1 VRSARGCHRAVR
13 PSARAGNRSISSAAT
28 RDFGARAGDSA
39 FTAPVDLLRARG
51 EPYRKWWAAHDVC
64 PQGAGRKRMLHP
76 RHDVPTAEYATL
88 QSNDE
93 RRLKL
98 VAHLVDRAS
107 TTA

>member
-1 VRSARGCHRAVR
+1 V
-13 PSARAGNRSISSAAT
+13 RAGNRSSSSTAT
-28 RDFGARAGDSA
+28 HDFGARSGDPA
-39 FTAPVDLLRARG
+39 FTAPVDLLRARS
-51 EPYRKWWAAHDVC
+51 EPQRNRWAAHDVC

-88 QSNDE
+88 QSNDD